1 MSEEAF
7 WKFLLSLTIAF
18 PAIVGLIRYRKI
30 NLSYR
35 PILIYVFFSLLSE
48 LIVGLFITH
57 YGKKIE
63 TVYWHSFNLFEAIIL
78 LFQFYYWKNSS
89 RDKTILRILMLLILV
104 VWVFE
109 NFITSSIYQFNAVYL
124 IAYSFFLV
132 LLSVQTINNT
142 IVKQDS
148 WPLVKNATFIICIS
162 LIIYFIYNIFVFT
175 LLAKGIT
182 NDNKMLMAQVF
193 QIRVYINAVAN
204 LLLGVAFC
212 FIPKKFPKNLFKEM
226 QDLE

>member
-162 LIIYFIYNIFVFT
+162 LIIY
-175 LLAKGIT
+175 
-182 NDNKMLMAQVF
+182 
-193 QIRVYINAVAN
+193 
-204 LLLGVAFC
+204 
-212 FIPKKFPKNLFKEM
+212 
-226 QDLE
+226 